1 MNMPSDLVDM
11 MFDFI
16 AKSYYKNSQ
25 MSGIQPID
33 LETVK

>member
-1 MNMPSDLVDM
+1 MRSDMVYM
-11 MFDFI
+11 IFDFI
-16 AKSYYKNSQ
+16 AKSYYKNSP